1 MKREKHGKTVAVVF
15 LSLLVGLGFAG
26 CSRSG
31 KPEGETQAGGEASQG
46 SSGADLPPP
55 EMKSE
60 VLGRTPLNV
69 PAELANLRPVE
80 VLEAGEAMTLY
91 RAMGPLRL
99 RVTRQDGTTLSEVE
113 TQAGDVLVVDRR
125 SGVKVD
131 GKVVVAGPLEE
142 RSTYAIFA
150 LPTGGVRQEVTR
162 SVIRPENEQEREAR
176 AQAERRRQ
184 EELQTET
191 TRPSTSP
198 TGG

>member
-1 MKREKHGKTVAVVF
+1 MKREKHGQTVSVVF
-15 LSLLVGLGFAG
+15 LSLLVGLGLAG
-26 CSRSG
+26 CQRSQ
-31 KPEGETQAGGEASQG
+31 PDGETQVGEEGRASDGEA
-46 SSGADLPPP
+46 LPPP

-60 VLGRTPLNV
+60 VLERTPLNV
-69 PAELANLRPVE
+69 PAELANLRPVA

-99 RVTRQDGTTLSEVE
+99 RVTRQDGTTLAEAE
-113 TQAGDVLVVDRR
+113 TLAGDVLVVDRR

-131 GKVVVAGPLEE
+131 GEVIVAGPLEE
-142 RSTYAIFA
+142 GSTYAIFA

-162 SVIRPENEQEREAR
+162 SVIRPENEQERESR
-176 AQAERRRQ
+176 AQAERRR
-184 EELQTET
+184 EELQSET